1 MNNIIFDLDGT
12 LIDSSNGIINS
23 FNEASKLSGLQ
34 EIKKNIIKENIG
46 PSLDKLINILY
57 PTITIET
64 KNQIFSNFIESY
76 DNKYCLKYKL
86 LFKKSSLIKLKKN
99 NHLGIITN
107 KRSLPTKKILKD
119 ANIDKFFNFV
129 ICSDTFSIK
138 NTKKLNYLS
147 IHNVYPEFNNKLKT
161 FYVGDTISDL
171 NFSNEMGL
179 SFFGVEFSEK
189 LPQGNFQILKSIDE
203 LVKIF

>member
-46 PSLDKLINILY
+46 PSLDKLIDILY
-57 PTITIET
+57 PTIAIGS

-76 DNKYCLKYKL
+76 DKKYCLNYKL
-86 LFKKSSLIKLKKN
+86 LFKKSSLFKLKIN

-129 ICSDTFSIK
+129 ICSDTFSNK

-147 IHNVYPEFNNKLKT
+147 IHNVYPEFNNNLKT
-161 FYVGDTISDL
+161 FYVGDTISDF
-171 NFSNEMGL
+171 NFSSEMGL

-203 LVKIF
+203 LIKII